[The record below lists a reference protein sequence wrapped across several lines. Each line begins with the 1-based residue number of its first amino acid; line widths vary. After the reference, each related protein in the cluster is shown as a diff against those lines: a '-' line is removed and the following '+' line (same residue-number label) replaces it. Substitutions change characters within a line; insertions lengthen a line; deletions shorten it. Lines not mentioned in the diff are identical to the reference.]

1 LVAAPQKK
9 NGQGMYMKIQDI
21 MKGWIYNEDG
31 KKEGIHSRTLI
42 CKTVGKDLTTK
53 SRDNKGIN
61 KER

>member
-1 LVAAPQKK
+1 
-9 NGQGMYMKIQDI
+9 MYMKIQDI